1 MKRKKI
7 VLLGSTG
14 SIGVSALQVVAE
26 HPEAFE
32 VIGLAAGRSGER
44 LVEQA
49 RQFRVRR
56 VAAAD
61 PAAAAALRGA
71 LPGGVEGSA
80 GPEAVEAL
88 AGWPEAD
95 IVVVAITGA
104 AALGPALAAIRAG
117 RRVGL
122 ANKETLVMAGGLM
135 MRAARESGAELIPI
149 DSEHSA
155 IFQSLQGNPRG
166 RVRRI
171 WLTSSG
177 GPLREVPA
185 ERFSALTKAEVMNH
199 PRWKMGPKITVDS
212 ATMMNKALE
221 VIEARWLFDL
231 PVEKIQVLVH
241 PEAVVHSMVE
251 YLDGSVI
258 AQLGVT
264 DMRIPIQYALT
275 YPDRLALNL
284 PPLDLVE
291 WGRLHFE
298 APNPEKFPAL
308 RLGAEAARIGGT
320 LPAVFNAANE
330 AVVEAFLN
338 DGIPFTAILP
348 LVSGVVESH
357 RPAADPTLAQILEA
371 DRWAREQAQIRLTEG
386 AKAK

>member
-1 MKRKKI
+1 
-7 VLLGSTG
+7 
-14 SIGVSALQVVAE
+14 
-26 HPEAFE
+26 
-32 VIGLAAGRSGER
+32 
-44 LVEQA
+44 
-49 RQFRVRR
+49 
-56 VAAAD
+56 
-61 PAAAAALRGA
+61 
-71 LPGGVEGSA
+71 
-80 GPEAVEAL
+80 
-88 AGWPEAD
+88 
-95 IVVVAITGA
+95 
-104 AALGPALAAIRAG
+104 
-117 RRVGL
+117 
-122 ANKETLVMAGGLM
+122 M